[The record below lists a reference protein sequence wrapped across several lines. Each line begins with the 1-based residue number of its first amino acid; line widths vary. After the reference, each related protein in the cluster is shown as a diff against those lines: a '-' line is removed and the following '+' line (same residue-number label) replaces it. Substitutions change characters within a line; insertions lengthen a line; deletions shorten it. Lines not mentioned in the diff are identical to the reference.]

1 MSKNRDLTFDIVRAV
16 CILDIVCLLHL
27 SNYIDTSF
35 APKNFWNCIGYA
47 SQIVLGAFA
56 FISGYFLK
64 KYKIETFSDIK
75 RFYINRIKRFWI
87 LYFIASLT
95 LYLASSFAGQPW
107 YPSILNFVL
116 SLFGLTIFFQPLP
129 ATLWYMVMIM
139 FFYMITPIFLCLQDL
154 KKRSLLLLVFYV
166 ALIIIS
172 YWDLVDKRV
181 VDYFPMYA
189 LGLITTEKVINFL
202 KKKPMWTTL
211 TSCLLLFISFY
222 FKGTNLGFV
231 IFCVSG
237 STLILIFAEIIS
249 KSSIVKTTASYIS
262 YSSLNMYFFHR
273 HFFLGFLILYNSGSS
288 NNIREATFPI
298 IFAYLI
304 VCPCVIVFSYYV
316 QKLYDQIIKH
326 WWP

>member
-1 MSKNRDLTFDIVRAV
+1 MNKNRDLTFDIVRAL

-27 SNYIDTSF
+27 SNYIDTNF
-35 APKNFWNCIGYA
+35 APRGFWTSISYA
-47 SQIVLGAFA
+47 SQIILGTFA

-75 RFYINRIKRFWI
+75 RFYINRVKRFWI

-107 YPSILNFVL
+107 YPSIPNFVL

-154 KKRSLLLLVFYV
+154 KKRSLLLLAFYV
-166 ALIIIS
+166 AFITIS
-172 YWDLVDKRV
+172 FWDLVDKRV

-189 LGLITTEKVINFL
+189 LGLITTEKVINLL
-202 KKKPMWTTL
+202 KKKLMWTTL
-211 TSCLLLFISFY
+211 ASCLLLFISFY
-222 FKGTNLGFV
+222 LKGTNLGF
-231 IFCVSG
+231 ILFCASG
-237 STLILIFAEIIS
+237 SILILIFAELIS
-249 KSSIVKTTASYIS
+249 KSNIIKSTASYIS

-273 HFFLGFLILYNSGSS
+273 HFFLGFLILWYGGSS
-288 NNIREATFPI
+288 NNIREATFPVW
-298 IFAYLI
+298 FAYLI
-304 VCPCVIVFSYYV
+304 VCPCIIISCYYI
-316 QKLYDQIIKH
+316 QKIYDKAVKR
-326 WWP
+326 WWL